1 MGAIHLHKDLAFRI
15 SLPMALV
22 RLGFL
27 PQGQGGCK
35 MKFDSEY
42 YAMMFVKIHD
52 AIFQPKNPYL
62 DVTEILKEIKK
73 DALADAKKAVI
84 AVLNANGSPSVGVA
98 IIKAIEALEEK

>member
-1 MGAIHLHKDLAFRI
+1 
-15 SLPMALV
+15 MALV

-73 DALADAKKAVI
+73 DALADAKTAVTLLANDDDPSPRDLISIGTAI
-84 AVLNANGSPSVGVA
+84 AA
-98 IIKAIEALEEK
+98 IKALEGK